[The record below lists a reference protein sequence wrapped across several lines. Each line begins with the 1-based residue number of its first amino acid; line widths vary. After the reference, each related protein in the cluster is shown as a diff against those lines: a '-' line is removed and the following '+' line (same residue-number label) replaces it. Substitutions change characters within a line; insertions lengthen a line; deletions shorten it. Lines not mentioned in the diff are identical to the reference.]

1 MKRPVLYLATDQRIF
16 QEKKFMKDGENGF
29 FREATLRLCSSL
41 DVEKALFNCLSYLKN
56 SLPAFEML
64 LTILDLRLGLI
75 HNLAAVDLEGVKKPF
90 PPKTLSEEAVKKI
103 SRDIDAWQDVKIL
116 DQLDLHPAA
125 YILFQDLDIS
135 TTAVMY
141 MNLVIEGGFWVPLFF
156 WPGGKGGLKITCP
169 SYFSTER
176 TF

>member
-75 HNLAAVDLEGVKKPF
+75 HNLAAVDLEGVKNHSHRRPSRKRQ
-90 PPKTLSEEAVKKI
+90 SKK
-103 SRDIDAWQDVKIL
+103 SAE
-116 DQLDLHPAA
+116 
-125 YILFQDLDIS
+125 IS
-135 TTAVMY
+135 TPGRMSRSWTSWIFTRQPIY
-141 MNLVIEGGFWVPLFF
+141 SFKTWIFRRPLSC
-156 WPGGKGGLKITCP
+156 T
-169 SYFSTER
+169 
-176 TF
+176 